1 MMIEQTEEST
11 NLSGAGARQK
21 ERAMSDTATQL
32 TDPTN
37 VTDATPEPTLDA
49 IREAMEEAWRHVSAV
64 AQNMGL
70 VLDAG
75 PDAGGWTPRQVLS
88 HIVGAWQRVPIH
100 ASFFLAGCE
109 EVPIQLGD
117 DYWMPEWRTAPLEAF
132 LLAIETAYEGSS
144 ALLHRLDATAL
155 AIRAQTPFGE
165 VTLGEILLTS
175 YHGHIDRFHLPQL
188 RAFLSADQPTES

>member
-1 MMIEQTEEST
+1 
-11 NLSGAGARQK
+11 
-21 ERAMSDTATQL
+21 MSDITIQQ
-32 TDPTN
+32 TD
-37 VTDATPEPTLDA
+37 VTDVADAASGPTLDA
-49 IREAMEEAWRHVSAV
+49 IREAMDEAWRHVSAV
-64 AQNMGL
+64 VGEMEP

-109 EVPIQLGD
+109 VAPIQLGD
-117 DYWMPEWRTAPLEAF
+117 DYWIAEWQTAPLEAF

-144 ALLHRLDATAL
+144 ALLRLLDAKAL
-155 AIRAQTPFGE
+155 ATRAQTPFGE

-175 YHGHIDRFHLPQL
+175 YSGHIDRFHVPQL
-188 RAFLSADQPTES
+188 RAFLSAEHSAGR

>member
-1 MMIEQTEEST
+1 
-11 NLSGAGARQK
+11 
-21 ERAMSDTATQL
+21 MSDVTTHQA
-32 TDPTN
+32 DPTN
-37 VTDATPEPTLDA
+37 ATDTAPEPTLGA
-49 IREAMEEAWRHVSAV
+49 IHEAMEETWRHVCAV
-64 AQNMGL
+64 AREMGP

-109 EVPIQLGD
+109 VVPIQLGD
-117 DYWMPEWRTAPLEAF
+117 DYWIAEWQTAPLEAF

-144 ALLHRLDATAL
+144 ALLRRLDATKL

-165 VTLGEILLTS
+165 VTLGDILLTS
-175 YHGHIDRFHLPQL
+175 YRGHIDRFHLPQL
-188 RAFLSADQPTES
+188 RAFLSAERPAER